1 MFHALVCKQQIGGAA
16 MGKRLEGNGLRES
29 SRMLLPE
36 PKNLIRRDERETWC
50 SVKPVLDEQK
60 LEEIEHTLALSLRS
74 HVRVTVVLFDPL
86 ERKLLSGF
94 VTSIHTHSREIKLQ
108 WAEEWKWLNMED
120 IVEAYIV

>member
-1 MFHALVCKQQIGGAA
+1 
-16 MGKRLEGNGLRES
+16 MGKKLEGNSLRES
-29 SRMLLPE
+29 SRMMLPE
-36 PKNLIRRDERETWC
+36 HKSRINRDERETWH
-50 SVKPVLDEQK
+50 SVKPVLGEEK

-86 ERKLLSGF
+86 EQKLLSGF

-108 WAEEWKWLNMED
+108 WAEEWKWLNVDD